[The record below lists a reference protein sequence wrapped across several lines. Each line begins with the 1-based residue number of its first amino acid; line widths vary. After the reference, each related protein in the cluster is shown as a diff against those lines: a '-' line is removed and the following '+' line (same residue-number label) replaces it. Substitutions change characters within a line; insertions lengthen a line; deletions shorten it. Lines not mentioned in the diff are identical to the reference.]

1 MRPLPITIQTGTG
14 HYPKTEAATCQRHS
28 QQVNYFIRRKRTIP
42 FVAPTWG
49 PRKHHLNERI
59 PQTRSW
65 LLGEY
70 LLSGMPGKDTLFG
83 DADTNVPIDSSP
95 QHESTQS
102 GLIHAIT
109 LIQHSRQTMIRHQF
123 SAFRICERCSPS
135 QAVTS
140 CIQRIILLGSR
151 SCVIQRGIIKKRTWE
166 IFHKFKYLRNYAV
179 HYPRHDHSVY
189 DFEKA

>member
-1 MRPLPITIQTGTG
+1 MLDQLQMSSCHHCVRPLPITIQTGTG

-28 QQVNYFIRRKRTIP
+28 QQANYFIRHKRTIP

-123 SAFRICERCSPS
+123 SAFS
-135 QAVTS
+135 
-140 CIQRIILLGSR
+140 
-151 SCVIQRGIIKKRTWE
+151 
-166 IFHKFKYLRNYAV
+166 YLRAMLAQPSSNFLYSANYFAQFTLLCNSA
-179 HYPRHDHSVY
+179 RDHQKENLRN
-189 DFEKA
+189 FPQI